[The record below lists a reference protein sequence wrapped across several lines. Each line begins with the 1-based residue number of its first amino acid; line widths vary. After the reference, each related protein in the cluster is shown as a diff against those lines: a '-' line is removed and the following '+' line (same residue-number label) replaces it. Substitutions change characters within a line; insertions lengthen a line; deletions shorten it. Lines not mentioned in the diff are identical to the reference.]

1 VLLFAVC
8 FPLPVVAFIG
18 FEVGFVIWSFV
29 KNYGVRTVL
38 WNLILIGMLFILA
51 AFTADLRRH
60 ADGDSYGVLPN

>member
-1 VLLFAVC
+1 LCC
-8 FPLPVVAFIG
+8 FFSPPPVVAFIG